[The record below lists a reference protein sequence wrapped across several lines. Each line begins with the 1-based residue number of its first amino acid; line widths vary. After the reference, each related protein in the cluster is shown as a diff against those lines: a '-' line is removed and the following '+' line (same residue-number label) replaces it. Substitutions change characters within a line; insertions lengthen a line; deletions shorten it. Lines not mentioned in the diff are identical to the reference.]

1 MELIRHSHSGEKQKQ
16 RAVDE
21 TPISAKYWTTLDLRQ
36 NMLESLTLTTG
47 YSSKLLQDG
56 ALEKAPCIMAVIPE
70 LQDLSCCVPFLSK
83 KKGVEHTFK

>member
-36 NMLESLTLTTG
+36 YMLESLTLTTG

-56 ALEKAPCIMAVIPE
+56 ALEKAPPGQGCYP
-70 LQDLSCCVPFLSK
+70 
-83 KKGVEHTFK
+83 